1 MVRAALLVLLVSLVG
16 CGRQATPGDLADIA
30 LNESVPVAEREK
42 AVTEL
47 VSRGP
52 EVLVLVRK
60 VAAESKTPS
69 VRAAAFQPLGLCRD
83 LDSAPM
89 LLAACED
96 PDPLVRGR
104 AGAALVPILSQNFHF
119 KAEDPLP
126 VRKVKIRNMRK
137 SYEGL
142 LLKPEIKKQRE
153 QSIQ

>member
-1 MVRAALLVLLVSLVG
+1 MVRYAVLVLILASVG
-16 CGRQATPGDLADIA
+16 CGRQVSSEDLATTA
-30 LNESVPVAEREK
+30 LNESAPVADREK
-42 AVTEL
+42 AILEL
-47 VSRGP
+47 ISRGSP
-52 EVLVLVRK
+52 VLPLVRK

-96 PDPLVRGR
+96 PDPIVRGR
-104 AGAALVPILSQNFHF
+104 AGTALAPILSENFHF
-119 KAEDPLP
+119 QADDPLP
-126 VRKVKIRNMRK
+126 LRKAKIRAMRK

-153 QSIQ
+153 KSN